1 VGDAVPLLYNDAEHW
16 RKRAEDARALARL
29 MSDPVGKEA
38 MLEIADNYDRL
49 AARAVERLA
58 QSTRRSDKSSGTE
71 TVGHEEGGL
80 RRRAD
85 R

>member
-1 VGDAVPLLYNDAEHW
+1 MRLAALLRGW
-16 RKRAEDARALARL
+16 LLARALARL

-49 AARAVERLA
+49 AARAVARLA
-58 QSTRRSDKSSGTE
+58 QSTQRSDKASGIE
-71 TVGHEEGGL
+71 TAGHEERGL